1 MHSSHSF
8 RTLKIV
14 VGVVLAAG
22 IGLTFI
28 SVAGLAQSPPAAPPA
43 AATYKPTELQAL
55 KLQVLQKDAQLAQIQ
70 LQRAQQAFQGALAA
84 LDAEAGAV
92 KKANNWPA
100 DVQFSPDTLTF
111 EVPKLP
117 AGQPEATPAPAP
129 AAPAPAEKKPPQ

>member
-14 VGVVLAAG
+14 VGAVLAAG

-43 AATYKPTELQAL
+43 PAKYVPTELQLL
-55 KLQVLQKDAQLAQIQ
+55 KLQVAQKDAQLAQIQ

-92 KKANNWPA
+92 KKENRWPDA
-100 DVQFSPDTLTF
+100 VQFSPDTLTF
-111 EVPKLP
+111 AIVDPPK
-117 AGQPEATPAPAP
+117 
-129 AAPAPAEKKPPQ
+129 KNNDK